1 MSRNYTQTPKN
12 ADFRMKNAAFGCVLQ
27 AERFDAHFRQPRR
40 FASGYR
46 SYNVGFTY
54 LTAIFMVALMGA
66 NLALVAELWE
76 TAAARE
82 KEAEL
87 LYIGHQYRLAIQGYY
102 LSGPQQYPRTLE
114 VLLNDP
120 RSPTTRRHLR
130 RLYPD
135 PITGTSE
142 WALVK
147 GPDGGIMGVH
157 SRSEDQPVKVTNFKL
172 RDRDFEGAK
181 KYSDWKFVYA
191 PTLQPKPKPGT
202 PALQSPS
209 PSGAA
214 PTPLTSKP

>member
-1 MSRNYTQTPKN
+1 
-12 ADFRMKNAAFGCVLQ
+12 MKNPAFGCVPQ
-27 AERFDAHFRQPRR
+27 PERFDAHFRRVPRL
-40 FASGYR
+40 AGAHR
-46 SYNVGFTY
+46 SRSAGFTY
-54 LTAIFMVALMGA
+54 LTAIFLVALMGV

-114 VLLNDP
+114 HLLKDP

-157 SRSEDQPVKVTNFKL
+157 SRSEDQPLKVTKFKL

-191 PTLQPKPKPGT
+191 PTLQAKPKPGT
-202 PALQSPS
+202 PALQSTS
-209 PSGAA
+209 GSGAA
-214 PTPLTSKP
+214 PTPLTAKP